1 MTWGFNCIIVLILYG
16 VGFGMQLHI
25 SPHDGVPIY
34 RQIVNQIKHL
44 VASERLK
51 PGDEMPPI
59 RKLAQHLIINP
70 NTVARAYRDLEQEGI
85 LVSRQGSGTRVSD
98 DGSPLSE
105 RQRMKILSERADS
118 LVTEA
123 RQLKVDVDDVIDL
136 VRRRHS
142 ELIGREQDEEQRT

>member
-1 MTWGFNCIIVLILYG
+1 
-16 VGFGMQLHI
+16 MQLHI

-59 RKLAQHLIINP
+59 RQLAQHLIINP

-123 RQLKVDVDDVIDL
+123 HQLKVDVDDVIDL